1 MRETCSKYSEF
12 FVWSESN
19 GAYNPGQGIWSGI
32 EKCRW
37 NWTGQGGFDIYFC
50 GVFHC
55 YCGGLVSGGGGE
67 WALGYLFTQIFLMF
81 GYFLI
86 LFPNRSLKPFEK
98 SNTKFALLDI
108 TFRFTCG

>member
-1 MRETCSKYSEF
+1 MVPTILGRVF
-12 FVWSESN
+12 
-19 GAYNPGQGIWSGI
+19 GAGQRNAGGIGQGKEGLIY
-32 EKCRW
+32 
-37 NWTGQGGFDIYFC
+37 TFAGFFTAI
-50 GVFHC
+50 
-55 YCGGLVSGGGGE
+55 
-67 WALGYLFTQIFLMF
+67 ALGYLFTQIFLMF

>member
-1 MRETCSKYSEF
+1 MVPTILGRVF
-12 FVWSESN
+12 
-19 GAYNPGQGIWSGI
+19 GAGQRNAGGIGQGKEGLIY
-32 EKCRW
+32 
-37 NWTGQGGFDIYFC
+37 TFAGFFTAIA
-50 GVFHC
+50 GVWF
-55 YCGGLVSGGGGE
+55 LVWGGE